1 MRVIESKGHRVKR
14 SMNIAGI
21 KKMFDPIYIRGVLIL
36 IPVILFIAVT
46 YHVVG
51 KAEKRVRAKKA
62 EILAFNGMQ
71 EEYLKERRAIE
82 PFIRKILLPPS
93 DKSLGSIIEEMAKGI
108 GIKGN
113 IVSIKPMEEGTE
125 KGYIKTGIDVKIEG
139 ITLNQM
145 VNLLY
150 RIENFRNLILIKGF
164 VMKSRFEN
172 PDLLDITM
180 HVVLFTKG
188 HE

>member
-1 MRVIESKGHRVKR
+1 
-14 SMNIAGI
+14 MNIADL
-21 KKMFDPIYIRGVLIL
+21 KKMFDPIYMRGVLLL
-36 IPVILFIAVT
+36 IPVIIFIAVT

-51 KAEKRVRAKKA
+51 KVEKRAGVKKA
-62 EILAFNGMQ
+62 EVLAFSSKK

-93 DKSLGSIIEEMAKGI
+93 DRSPDSIIEEMAKGI
-108 GIKGN
+108 GIKGS
-113 IVSIKPMEEGTE
+113 IVSIKPMEEKPE

-145 VNLLY
+145 ANLLY

-180 HVVLFTKG
+180 HAVLITKG

>member
-1 MRVIESKGHRVKR
+1 
-14 SMNIAGI
+14 MNITDI
-21 KKMFDPIYIRGVLIL
+21 KKMFNPIYLRGVLL
-36 IPVILFIAVT
+36 FIPVILFIAAT

-62 EILAFNGMQ
+62 EVSAFNGMK
-71 EEYLKERRAIE
+71 EEYLKERRAVE

-93 DKSLGSIIEEMAKGI
+93 DKSTGSIIEEMAKGI

-113 IVSIKPMEEGTE
+113 IISIKPMEEKPE

-145 VNLLY
+145 ANLLY
-150 RIENFRNLILIKGF
+150 RIENFRNLMLIKGF

-180 HVVLFTKG
+180 HAVLFTKG